1 MLARFKDYIA
11 QQHLFPQGGEV
22 LLAVSGGRDS
32 VCMVRL
38 AHLAGLRFAI
48 AHCNFHLRPGDCD
61 RDQRFVANLAQ
72 QLRVPFHTADFD
84 TRDYAADLVNYVN
97 DGTES
102 EDDED

>member
-61 RDQRFVANLAQ
+61 RDQRCGANPAQ
-72 QLRVPFHTADFD
+72 PLRVPCPTAGFA
-84 TRDYAADLVNYVN
+84 TRD
-97 DGTES
+97 
-102 EDDED
+102 